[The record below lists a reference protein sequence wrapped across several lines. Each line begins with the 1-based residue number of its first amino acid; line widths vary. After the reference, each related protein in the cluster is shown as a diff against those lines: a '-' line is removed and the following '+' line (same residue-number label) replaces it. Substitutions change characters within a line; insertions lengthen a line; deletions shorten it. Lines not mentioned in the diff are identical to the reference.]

1 MTHPW
6 MEKMRKEIKT
16 EISKIQTELQGEV
29 SNRAQVDREKISLM
43 ASKKHKRFDSLA
55 NDQYLSKKDL
65 MGTMDT
71 GLTI

>member
-1 MTHPW
+1 
-6 MEKMRKEIKT
+6 
-16 EISKIQTELQGEV
+16 LQGEV
-29 SNRAQVDREKISLM
+29 SSRAQVDREKVSLM

-71 GLTI
+71 GITV